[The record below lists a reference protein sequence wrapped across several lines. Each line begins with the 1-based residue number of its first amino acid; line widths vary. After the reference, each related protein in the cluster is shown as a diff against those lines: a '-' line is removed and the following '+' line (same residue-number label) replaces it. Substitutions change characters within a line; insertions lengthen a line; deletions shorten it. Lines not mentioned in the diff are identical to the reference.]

1 MLSIFLLF
9 SSVLCQ
15 KQETKNTRELL
26 IWQQRVDEL
35 TNGIFND
42 SKSVDDSERTFYLAL
57 LAKMWW
63 KVDSAEAHR
72 FLKKASDLMLRDVEL
87 DDTIDLSK
95 KIKYSQKTLQIIASL
110 DEQLSQSLT
119 EKIAKILETKG
130 NGDKANADS
139 FVMIGLQIVE
149 KNPQL
154 GYALGVKSLNYGY
167 AERLHALILKLN
179 FKDSILAEGLF
190 QLALAAVRRNF
201 GYQSAGGLGII
212 VFEVRD
218 GKTFS
223 DTARRSYLELLAEM
237 ISAATL
243 SEPDRATR
251 CEILPLLTERLDK
264 FDEYLPNLALTVRQ
278 QVQLCLPFVTGYT
291 AGITK
296 AETGD
301 NGPQT
306 ADEFIRAARDTN
318 DRGLKVH
325 YFHRAIEKLNDMKKF
340 EDIVSLLDDM
350 TEDERNFIRN
360 DIWEEFRADYASK
373 LALVYFENK
382 DLPAVYRVID
392 RTPKRIR
399 PYTRFRIAY
408 KISPVKDRGFYLEN
422 LEGIR
427 KELDSIE
434 VNAKDAASNYLT
446 LAGLYLKIQPTESE
460 SIFRNA
466 VKYINKTDDE
476 NPDFLPEKDWAPL
489 QDYESLS
496 SELLETDESSIQ
508 GSLKTISSRRSRIRL
523 KLGLLESTLQR
534 LEKVKKDVELEKKV
548 LRTRMPNQ

>member
-1 MLSIFLLF
+1 
-9 SSVLCQ
+9 
-15 KQETKNTRELL
+15 
-26 IWQQRVDEL
+26 
-35 TNGIFND
+35 
-42 SKSVDDSERTFYLAL
+42 
-57 LAKMWW
+57 
-63 KVDSAEAHR
+63 
-72 FLKKASDLMLRDVEL
+72 
-87 DDTIDLSK
+87 
-95 KIKYSQKTLQIIASL
+95 
-110 DEQLSQSLT
+110 
-119 EKIAKILETKG
+119 
-130 NGDKANADS
+130 
-139 FVMIGLQIVE
+139 
-149 KNPQL
+149 
-154 GYALGVKSLNYGY
+154 
-167 AERLHALILKLN
+167 
-179 FKDSILAEGLF
+179 
-190 QLALAAVRRNF
+190 
-201 GYQSAGGLGII
+201 
-212 VFEVRD
+212 
-218 GKTFS
+218 
-223 DTARRSYLELLAEM
+223 
-237 ISAATL
+237 
-243 SEPDRATR
+243 
-251 CEILPLLTERLDK
+251 
-264 FDEYLPNLALTVRQ
+264 
-278 QVQLCLPFVTGYT
+278 
-291 AGITK
+291 
-296 AETGD
+296 
-301 NGPQT
+301 
-306 ADEFIRAARDTN
+306 
-318 DRGLKVH
+318 
-325 YFHRAIEKLNDMKKF
+325 MKKF